1 MFNTQFKNV
10 GNKNSLI
17 LMFIT
22 IFFNFLY
29 GIFQDSFAYSIKIDQ
44 LQGMSKLYFT
54 VFLLVFFNSIDFM
67 FNFTLKKILGIE
79 SYYYL
84 FK

>member
-1 MFNTQFKNV
+1 MFNTQFKNI
-10 GNKNSLI
+10 GNKHSLI

-22 IFFNFLY
+22 MFFNFIY
-29 GIFQDSFAYSIKIDQ
+29 GIFQDSFAHSIKIDQ
-44 LQGMSKLYFT
+44 LQGISKLYFT
-54 VFLLVFFNSIDFM
+54 VFLLVFFNIIDFM
-67 FNFTLKKILGIE
+67 FSFTLKKILGIE